1 MGIKKGNCLRLTI
14 LGNPAT
20 KKNNMQ
26 IRRNRKTGKNFIAQS
41 DRYLN
46 YKDTFLW
53 QVPSVAKININ
64 YPINLKCIYYR
75 QTKHRVD
82 LVNLLNATNDLLVE
96 AGVLEDDNCNI
107 VFSHDGSEVR
117 YDKDNP
123 RVEIE
128 IEAIPN
134 LRYAANEASQQLM
147 QSAT

>member
-1 MGIKKGNCLRLTI
+1 MKLTI

-20 KKNNMQ
+20 KKNSQQ
-26 IRRNRKTGKNFIAQS
+26 IYKNAKTGKSFITQS
-41 DRYLN
+41 KG
-46 YKDTFLW
+46 YKEYAKTFLW

-96 AGVLEDDNCNI
+96 AGVLEDDNCKI

-117 YDKDNP
+117 WDKDNP

-128 IEAIPN
+128 ITAIQN
-134 LRYAANEASQQLM
+134 LRHAAKEASQQVM